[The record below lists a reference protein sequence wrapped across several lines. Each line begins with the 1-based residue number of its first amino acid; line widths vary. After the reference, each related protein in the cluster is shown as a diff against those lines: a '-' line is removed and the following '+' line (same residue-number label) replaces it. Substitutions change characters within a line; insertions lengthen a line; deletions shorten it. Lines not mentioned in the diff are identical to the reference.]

1 MQSNA
6 KLIEVALSG
15 DHSAFA
21 DLVQRYERLVW
32 TICWNILRD
41 YHATQDV
48 TQETFLVAHRR
59 LSELRQPDSFGP
71 WISSIARREALRCR
85 KRNAKS
91 TIRSDQS
98 IESIATD
105 ADNSVSP
112 NHDGLL
118 AAVSS
123 LPEHE
128 RTVTVLR
135 FLNGHA
141 VAEIAESTGRPIGTV
156 TKQLSRAL
164 KRLKSKLDNTNRPL
178 NVRDGESEAQI
189 K

>member
-1 MQSNA
+1 MQRNS
-6 KLIEVALSG
+6 KLIDAAVGG
-15 DHSAFA
+15 DHPAFA
-21 DLVQRYERLVW
+21 SLVERYERLVW

-59 LSELRQPDSFGP
+59 LPELRQPDSFGS

-85 KRNAKS
+85 KRKA
-91 TIRSDQS
+91 TARTEQFV
-98 IESIATD
+98 ESLTTA
-105 ADNSVSP
+105 ADSSAEQG
-112 NHDGLL
+112 HEALL
-118 AAVSS
+118 AAVST

-135 FLNGHA
+135 YLCGHS
-141 VAEIAESTGRPIGTV
+141 VAEISAFTERPIGTV

-164 KRLKSKLDNTNRPL
+164 NRLRAKLDRTDCQIAI
-178 NVRDGESEAQI
+178 RDGESETHTQ
-189 K
+189 

>member
-1 MQSNA
+1 MQRNS
-6 KLIEVALSG
+6 KLIEAAVGG

-21 DLVQRYERLVW
+21 SLVERYERLVW

-59 LSELRQPDSFGP
+59 LAELRQPDSFGS
-71 WISSIARREALRCR
+71 WVSSIARREALRCR
-85 KRNAKS
+85 KRKAS
-91 TIRSDQS
+91 VRSEQLV
-98 IESIATD
+98 ESLITAADSSVVPGHD
-105 ADNSVSP
+105 A
-112 NHDGLL
+112 LL
-118 AAVSS
+118 VAVST

-135 FLNGHA
+135 YLHGHS
-141 VAEIAESTGRPIGTV
+141 VAEISAFTGRPVGTV
-156 TKQLSRAL
+156 TKQISRAL
-164 KRLKSKLDNTNRPL
+164 NRLRNKLDTTNCQL
-178 NVRDGESEAQI
+178 AIRDGDSEAQI